1 MNAML
6 HKPRNVLTPTAQ
18 RHAAGLGGLQRVAR
32 ALAYHPPLLLR
43 QSGVDMQH
51 ERVGI
56 DTELGDDEGHVML
69 HQTAD
74 VVYVAAQPIELRYQ
88 YWSAITFRPGQCLR
102 EHRTLVGVVLAALD
116 LDE

>member
-1 MNAML
+1 
-6 HKPRNVLTPTAQ
+6 
-18 RHAAGLGGLQRVAR
+18 
-32 ALAYHPPLLLR
+32 
-43 QSGVDMQH
+43 
-51 ERVGI
+51 
-56 DTELGDDEGHVML
+56 ML

-116 LDE
+116 LDEQLEDLKTLSLREALQCRLLGLEA